1 MCKLNHLQVLIADA
15 VIYRGWNSTCI
26 LKTLILASW
35 KTCRNICVNNMFI
48 VSTNCTNI
56 DSARKVLAS
65 ESQNDIPVTCTYT
78 CTCTYKSQIHK
89 ILGK

>member
-1 MCKLNHLQVLIADA
+1 
-15 VIYRGWNSTCI
+15 
-26 LKTLILASW
+26 
-35 KTCRNICVNNMFI
+35 MFI

-78 CTCTYKSQIHK
+78 CTCTYKSQIHT